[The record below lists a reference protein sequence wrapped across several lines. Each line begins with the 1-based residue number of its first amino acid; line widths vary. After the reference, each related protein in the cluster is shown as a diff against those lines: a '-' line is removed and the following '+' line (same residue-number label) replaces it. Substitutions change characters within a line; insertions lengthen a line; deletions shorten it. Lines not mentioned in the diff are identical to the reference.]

1 MKQLKCLV
9 VDDEELARVLLKTH
23 IEKVDFLT
31 LIGSTENPIEALQI
45 LQNQEVDLLF
55 LDIQMPELSGINV
68 AKIVKPKTEVIF
80 TTAYSQ
86 YAIDGFN
93 LNVLDYLL
101 KPITFERFKQ
111 AIDKAKEYFQIQHQE
126 DTITI
131 KSGYDLHKIR
141 LNDILFIEG
150 SSEYVT
156 FQTTELR
163 IMSYQTLKS
172 LEINLPQKQFMRVH
186 RSFIINKDKVKALKG
201 KQILIEN
208 HKIPVSETYL
218 ENVRRDLF

>member
-23 IEKVDFLT
+23 IEKIDFLT
-31 LIGSTENPIEALQI
+31 LVGSTENPIEALQI
-45 LQNQEVDLLF
+45 LQNQDIDLLF

-86 YAIDGFN
+86 YAIDGFD

-172 LEINLPQKQFMRVH
+172 LEVSLPQRQFMRVH
-186 RSFIINKDKVKALKG
+186 RSFIVNKDKVKALKG

-218 ENVRRDLF
+218 ENVKSELF

>member
-1 MKQLKCLV
+1 MKKLKCLV

-23 IEKVDFLT
+23 IEKIDFLT
-31 LIGSTENPIEALQI
+31 LVGSTENPIEALQI
-45 LQNQEVDLLF
+45 LQNQDVDLLF

-86 YAIDGFN
+86 YAIDGFD

-101 KPITFERFKQ
+101 KPITFERFNQ

-126 DTITI
+126 ETITI

-172 LEINLPQKQFMRVH
+172 LEISLPQRQFMRIH
-186 RSFIINKDKVKALKG
+186 RSFIVNKDKVKALKG

-218 ENVRRDLF
+218 ENVKRDLF

>member
-9 VDDEELARVLLKTH
+9 VDDEELARILLKTY
-23 IEKVDFLT
+23 IEKMENLT
-31 LIGSTENPIEALQI
+31 LIGITENPLEALQI

-55 LDIQMPELSGINV
+55 LDIQMPELSGTSV
-68 AKIVKPKTEVIF
+68 AKIVNPKTRIIF

-86 YAIDGFN
+86 YALDGFD

-101 KPITFERFKQ
+101 KPITFERFEQ
-111 AIDKAKEYFQIQHQE
+111 AIAKAKDYFQIQNQE
-126 DTITI
+126 KTIII

-141 LNDILFIEG
+141 LEDILFIEG
-150 SSEYVT
+150 NSEYVT
-156 FQTTELR
+156 FQTSEKR

-172 LEINLPQKQFMRVH
+172 LEISLPNQQFMRVH
-186 RSFIINKDKVKALKG
+186 RSYIVNRNKVKSLKG
-201 KQILIEN
+201 KELLIEN

-218 ENVRRDLF
+218 EEVKRGLF

>member
-23 IEKVDFLT
+23 IEKIDFLT
-31 LIGSTENPIEALQI
+31 LVGSTENPIEALQI
-45 LQNQEVDLLF
+45 LQNQDVDLLF

-86 YAIDGFN
+86 YAIEGFN

-156 FQTTELR
+156 FQTTESR

-172 LEINLPQKQFMRVH
+172 LEISLPQRQFMRVH
-186 RSFIINKDKVKALKG
+186 RSFIVNKDKVKALKG

-218 ENVRRDLF
+218 ENVKRDLF

>member
-9 VDDEELARVLLKTH
+9 VDDEELARILLKTY
-23 IEKVDFLT
+23 IEKMENLT
-31 LIGSTENPIEALQI
+31 LIGITENPLEALQI

-55 LDIQMPELSGINV
+55 LDIQMPELSGTSV
-68 AKIVKPKTEVIF
+68 AKIVNPKTRIIF

-86 YAIDGFN
+86 YALAGFD

-101 KPITFERFKQ
+101 KPITFERFEQ
-111 AIDKAKEYFQIQHQE
+111 AIVKAKDYFQIQNQE
-126 DTITI
+126 ETIII

-141 LNDILFIEG
+141 LEDILFIEG

-156 FQTTELR
+156 FQTTEKR

-172 LEINLPQKQFMRVH
+172 LEVSLPNQQFMRVH
-186 RSFIINKDKVKALKG
+186 RSYIVNRNKVNSLKG
-201 KQILIEN
+201 KEMLIEN
-208 HKIPVSETYL
+208 YKIPVSETYL
-218 ENVRRDLF
+218 EEVKRSLF

>member
-23 IEKVDFLT
+23 IEKIDFLT
-31 LIGSTENPIEALQI
+31 LVGSTENPIEALQI
-45 LQNQEVDLLF
+45 LQNQDIDLLF

-86 YAIDGFN
+86 YAIDGFD

-172 LEINLPQKQFMRVH
+172 LEISLPQRQFMRVH
-186 RSFIINKDKVKALKG
+186 RSFIVNKDKVKALKG

-218 ENVRRDLF
+218 ENVKSELF